1 VNWSGFDGRPSV
13 SADGLIMVFDR
24 NHDRTVNT
32 LFMAT
37 RANQNEAFGTPLN
50 LGISGAS
57 PSISADG
64 LMLFYMG
71 FDAEP
76 PDCDIFVTT
85 RPTRDA
91 SFGPPQLLG
100 PEVNS
105 EMCEC
110 DPDISYDGSTL
121 HFVRTD
127 IFRIPGNID
136 GSFLKYADLW
146 EVAIISQLAG
156 DYNADGV
163 VDAADYVV
171 WRHGLGTTYTQA
183 DYDVWRAHFGQSA
196 GSGAAGYPLGA
207 SPAPLSAEVP
217 EPAVVLIILTA
228 MSPILS
234 RRTPGMYA
242 RAENERLHHSKKLF

>member
-1 VNWSGFDGRPSV
+1 
-13 SADGLIMVFDR
+13 
-24 NHDRTVNT
+24 
-32 LFMAT
+32 
-37 RANQNEAFGTPLN
+37 
-50 LGISGAS
+50 
-57 PSISADG
+57 
-64 LMLFYMG
+64 MLFYMG

-91 SFGPPQLLG
+91 AFGPPQLLG
-100 PEVNS
+100 PDVNS

-110 DPDISYDGSTL
+110 DPDISYDDSTL

-163 VDAADYVV
+163 VDAADYVA
-171 WRHGLGTTYTQA
+171 WRHGLGITYTQA
-183 DYDVWRAHFGQSA
+183 DYDLWRANFGQTA
-196 GSGAAGYPLGA
+196 GSGAAGYALRA
-207 SPAPLSAEVP
+207 SAEPLSAGVP
-217 EPAVVLIILTA
+217 EPSALLMSLTA
-228 MSPILS
+228 MILYLS
-234 RRTPGMYA
+234 RRRSGMKFA
-242 RAENERLHHSKKLF
+242 RAVA